1 MIIKVR
7 PDRFGVILIRCVNNC
22 SINHTSNHMLKIITI
37 TITIILIL
45 IILLLIIM
53 IIISDK

>member
-7 PDRFGVILIRCVNNC
+7 PDRFGVILITCVHNC

-37 TITIILIL
+37 TITILLLLLL
-45 IILLLIIM
+45 IIIIM